1 MMILIGCTE
10 FVMLSSSAGLA
21 VSHNTYT
28 KVYNGVKV
36 ITIINTEKDIK
47 THTPQNV
54 QHDDQ

>member
-47 THTPQNV
+47 THLYETIR
-54 QHDDQ
+54 HDN